1 MRMST
6 SVFLTRS
13 ILVAVKMAVLPASQC
28 WPTDR
33 SGMCKF
39 GMQWHS
45 VAAGGRARSRNPFE
59 VACIVDLFAVV
70 ICKPWGVGASLRR
83 GVVLSQRFIVQPV
96 STTMNLGGT
105 TEVLLGRVER
115 AHQEGGMGGK

>member
-6 SVFLTRS
+6 SVFLTKS
-13 ILVAVKMAVLPASQC
+13 ILVAGKMAVLPASQC

-45 VAAGGRARSRNPFE
+45 VAAGGRASGRKPLE
-59 VACIVDLFAVV
+59 VACIVELFAVV
-70 ICKPWGVGASLRR
+70 ISNPCGVGASWRR
-83 GVVLSQRFIVQPV
+83 GVSLSQRFMVQPV
-96 STTMNLGGT
+96 STAMNLGETIGELRGT
-105 TEVLLGRVER
+105 VER
-115 AHQEGGMGGK
+115 AHEEG